1 MTLVKRTF
9 ALVIFFAALA
19 ALSAEPIRVASFNL
33 QIFGETKESRPR
45 LMHVL
50 GEIVNKFDV
59 IAFQEIGSNGSKAPD
74 AECARLTRSI
84 TRSADSVAGVSGRWA
99 FVNGDQYAIVYR
111 TDKFDLVA
119 SGEYS
124 GTQTF
129 TYRPLEARLKAKTGN
144 LDFVLMTVHTRPEL
158 AEAEIPMLRIAMME
172 ACVKYGTDM
181 VACVGDYNADGK
193 FYLEG
198 FGYNLR
204 GFDGYVTVIPNG
216 ADTTVS
222 PNTNCAY
229 DRIELTPA
237 LGKRFTKTYG
247 VLVPSQSMDVSSV
260 EGPSGRAGTDSAIS
274 DHYPVWCEFSDA
286 VAE

>member
-1 MTLVKRTF
+1 MKRSLAGIILLVS
-9 ALVIFFAALA
+9 LAALA
-19 ALSAEPIRVASFNL
+19 AEPVRVASFNL

-45 LMHVL
+45 LMHAL
-50 GEIVNKFDV
+50 GEIVNQFDV
-59 IAFQEIGSNGSKAPD
+59 IAFQEIGSNGSKASD
-74 AECARLTRSI
+74 AECAKLAGSI
-84 TRSADSVAGVSGRWA
+84 ARVADSVAGVHGRWA

-111 TDKFDLVA
+111 ADKFDLVA

-129 TYRPLEARLKAKTGN
+129 TYRPLEARLKAKTGS
-144 LDFVLMTVHTRPEL
+144 LDFVLMTVHTRPDL
-158 AEAEIPMLRIAMME
+158 AEVEIPMLRTAMME

-193 FYLEG
+193 FYLKG
-198 FGYNLR
+198 LGYNLR

-247 VLVPSQSMDVSSV
+247 VLIPSQFMDVSSV
-260 EGPSGRAGTDSAIS
+260 EGPADKKGTDSAIS
-274 DHYPVWCEFSDA
+274 DHYPVWCELSDA